1 MLLQTENK
9 MSNGLQVK
17 DRVVLT
23 TNKRETGI
31 IVDTYKGKYKVL
43 WDKDWDTGRTYLYI
57 AKELDKA
64 LRA

>member
-1 MLLQTENK
+1 

-23 TNKRETGI
+23 TNKREVGI
-31 IVDTYKGKYKVL
+31 IVDAYKGKYKVL
-43 WDKDWDTGRTYLYI
+43 WDKDWDTGRTYLYQ
-57 AKELDKA
+57 AKELNRA